1 MRENKTYYK
10 KKIYLVIFI
19 LTILFGFQGMYEYYS
34 AKIDDPFQLISAVL
48 YGIIKLFLFAP
59 PISPSDKTNV
69 LYEIAKWLAPILT
82 STFVFTKISNTL
94 LHLKNMVVN
103 KISGN
108 HILVFENSLMGET
121 LINNLI
127 DEKSSYKISLISKN
141 FIDDNMKNKYE
152 KKGIAVY
159 QTDFENSDKNEIRE
173 IFAALNIN
181 KAKYMFFCA
190 DADLENY
197 AIYTNVIKRIK
208 PQRHITCYVKCES
221 KTVSSYIEDM
231 MAQERKKEESLKKID
246 TVHFDE
252 RDLTV
257 RMLISDKCVSKSIS
271 SNVEGLLGIGDT
283 VTPELI
289 DENIKRMHV
298 LIIGINE
305 LTSTL
310 LKFISNDMTM
320 SLKENVRVSII
331 DMDADRKMKELLVEN
346 EGLNNSLDIQIMS
359 LGSERNMMYDHLRSI
374 KNEADLSLIFLMNE
388 DVVKSL
394 KNLKLLNRYFE
405 GVPKIIRNV
414 SNIDLTYALP
424 KDENIKL
431 FGDVSQIMTSDIL
444 IREALDNHAKKF
456 NNSYNE
462 YSQLLLMGGGS
473 SWNELSYVKK
483 TSSRLSAMHAKVKE
497 DILRKIF
504 FDKSQDFIKNY
515 LNKKFEEFKEL
526 EEIMKTDNEKFGT
539 EFREFLKA
547 NPVLDFLS
555 RLEHK
560 RWCNS
565 YYTMNFVY
573 GEKKDESLKTHP
585 CLIDDWNRVLGDK
598 FDVCHPEYDL
608 LSVFTLF
615 LGEDNNGKRK
625 EA

>member
-1 MRENKTYYK
+1 MKENRNYYK
-10 KKIYLVIFI
+10 KKIYLALLIITFI
-19 LTILFGFQGMYEYYS
+19 LGFVSLYEYYS
-34 AKIDDPFQLISAVL
+34 VTIHNPFRLLSTVL
-48 YGIIKLFLFAP
+48 YGVIKLFLFTP
-59 PISPSDKTNV
+59 PISTDDKTSL

-82 STFVFTKISNTL
+82 STFIFTKISNTL
-94 LHLKNMVVN
+94 LHIKNIWFN
-103 KISGN
+103 KISAN
-108 HILVFENSLMGET
+108 HILVFENSVMGET

-127 DEKSSYKISLISKN
+127 DDKNSYKISLISKH
-141 FIDDNMKNKYE
+141 FIDDNLKSKYE
-152 KKGIAVY
+152 KKGVATY
-159 QTDFENSDKNEIRE
+159 QIDFEKSDKNEIRE
-173 IFAALNIN
+173 FLNTVNIN
-181 KAKYMFFCA
+181 NVKYMFFCS
-190 DADLENY
+190 DTDLENY
-197 AIYTNVIKRIK
+197 ALYINVIKRIK
-208 PQRHITCYVKCES
+208 PQRHIGCYIKCES
-221 KTVSSYIEDM
+221 NTVSSYIEDM
-231 MAQERKKEESLKKID
+231 IVYEREKKENLKKID
-246 TVHFDE
+246 TTHFNQT
-252 RDLTV
+252 DLTV
-257 RMLISDKCVSKSIS
+257 RKIMCESLVNESISKSMDSLSSMGDIIS
-271 SNVEGLLGIGDT
+271 AER
-283 VTPELI
+283 I
-289 DENIKRMHV
+289 DENIKRMHIV
-298 LIIGINE
+298 LIGINE
-305 LTSTL
+305 LTDTL
-310 LKFISNDMTM
+310 LKFIANDMTTK
-320 SLKENVRVSII
+320 LTENTLISIM
-331 DMDADRKMKELLVEN
+331 DYDADTKIEKLFAENIGLKKTLDFHITDFNKVPLYESLRSMKE
-346 EGLNNSLDIQIMS
+346 
-359 LGSERNMMYDHLRSI
+359 RP
-374 KNEADLSLIFLMNE
+374 SLIFLMNE

-394 KNLKLLNRYFE
+394 KYLNIINKQFID
-405 GVPKIIRNV
+405 VAKIIRNV

-483 TSSRLSAMHAKVKE
+483 SSSRLSAMHARVKE

-504 FDKSQDFIKNY
+504 FDKSDDFIKNY
-515 LNKKFEEFKEL
+515 LNKKFEEFKKL
-526 EEIMKTDNEKFGT
+526 EEIMKTDNEKFKT

-573 GEKKDESLKTHP
+573 GEKKDENLKTHP

>member
-1 MRENKTYYK
+1 MKENRNYYK
-10 KKIYLVIFI
+10 KKIYLALLIITFI
-19 LTILFGFQGMYEYYS
+19 LGFVSLYEYYRMT
-34 AKIDDPFQLISAVL
+34 IHNPFRLLSTVL
-48 YGIIKLFLFAP
+48 YGVIKLFLFTP
-59 PISPSDKTNV
+59 PIATDNKTSL

-82 STFVFTKISNTL
+82 STFIFTKISNTL
-94 LHLKNMVVN
+94 LHIKNIWFN
-103 KISGN
+103 KISAN
-108 HILVFENSLMGET
+108 HILVFENSVMGET

-127 DEKSSYKISLISKN
+127 DDKNSYKISLISKY
-141 FIDDNMKNKYE
+141 FIDDNLKSKYE
-152 KKGIAVY
+152 KKGVATY
-159 QTDFENSDKNEIRE
+159 QIDFEKSDKNEIRE
-173 IFAALNIN
+173 FLNTVNIN
-181 KAKYMFFCA
+181 NVKYMFFCS
-190 DADLENY
+190 DTDLENY
-197 AIYTNVIKRIK
+197 ALYINVIKRIK
-208 PQRHITCYVKCES
+208 PQRHIGCYIKCES
-221 KTVSSYIEDM
+221 NTVSSYIEGM
-231 MAQERKKEESLKKID
+231 IVYEREKKENLKKID
-246 TVHFDE
+246 TTHFNQT
-252 RDLTV
+252 DLTV
-257 RMLISDKCVSKSIS
+257 RKIMCESLVNESISKSMDSLSSMGDIIS
-271 SNVEGLLGIGDT
+271 AEQ
-283 VTPELI
+283 I
-289 DENIKRMHV
+289 DENIKRMHIV
-298 LIIGINE
+298 VIGINE
-305 LTSTL
+305 LTGTL
-310 LKFISNDMTM
+310 LKFIANDMTTK
-320 SLKENVRVSII
+320 LTEDTLISIM
-331 DMDADRKMKELLVEN
+331 DYDADTKTKKLFAENIGLKKTLDFHITDFNKVPLYESLRSMKE
-346 EGLNNSLDIQIMS
+346 SP
-359 LGSERNMMYDHLRSI
+359 
-374 KNEADLSLIFLMNE
+374 SLIFLMNE

-394 KNLKLLNRYFE
+394 KYLNIINKQFID
-405 GVPKIIRNV
+405 VAKIIRNV

-456 NNSYNE
+456 NNRYNE

-483 TSSRLSAMHAKVKE
+483 TSSRLSAMHAGVKE

-504 FDKSQDFIKNY
+504 FDKSQDFIKDY
-515 LNKKFEEFKEL
+515 LNKKFEEFKKL
-526 EEIMKTDNEKFGT
+526 EEIMKTDSEKFKT

-573 GEKKDESLKTHP
+573 GEKKDENLKTHP

>member
-1 MRENKTYYK
+1 MKENRNYYK
-10 KKIYLVIFI
+10 KKIYLALLIITFI
-19 LTILFGFQGMYEYYS
+19 LGFVSLYEYYRMT
-34 AKIDDPFQLISAVL
+34 IHNPFRLLSTVL
-48 YGIIKLFLFAP
+48 YGVIKLFLFTP
-59 PISPSDKTNV
+59 PIATDDKTSF

-82 STFVFTKISNTL
+82 STFIFTKISNTL
-94 LHLKNMVVN
+94 LHIKNIWFN
-103 KISGN
+103 KISAN
-108 HILVFENSLMGET
+108 HILVFENSVMGET

-127 DEKSSYKISLISKN
+127 DDKNSYKISLISKH
-141 FIDDNMKNKYE
+141 FIDDNLKSKYE
-152 KKGIAVY
+152 KKGVATY
-159 QTDFENSDKNEIRE
+159 QIDFEKSDKNEIRE
-173 IFAALNIN
+173 FLNTVNIN
-181 KAKYMFFCA
+181 NVKYMFFCS
-190 DADLENY
+190 DTDLENY
-197 AIYTNVIKRIK
+197 ALYINVIKRIK
-208 PQRHITCYVKCES
+208 PQRHIGCYIKCES
-221 KTVSSYIEDM
+221 NTVSSYIEDM
-231 MAQERKKEESLKKID
+231 IVYEREKKENLKKID
-246 TVHFDE
+246 TTHFNQT
-252 RDLTV
+252 DLTV
-257 RMLISDKCVSKSIS
+257 RKIMCESLVNESISKSMDSLSSMGDIIS
-271 SNVEGLLGIGDT
+271 AEQ
-283 VTPELI
+283 I
-289 DENIKRMHV
+289 DENIKRMHIV
-298 LIIGINE
+298 VIGINE
-305 LTSTL
+305 LTGTL
-310 LKFISNDMTM
+310 LKFIANDMTTK
-320 SLKENVRVSII
+320 LTEDTLISIM
-331 DMDADRKMKELLVEN
+331 DYDADTKTEKLFAEN
-346 EGLNNSLDIQIMS
+346 IGLKKTLDFHITDFNKVPLYES
-359 LGSERNMMYDHLRSI
+359 LRSI
-374 KNEADLSLIFLMNE
+374 KERPSLIFLMNE

-394 KNLKLLNRYFE
+394 KYLNIINKQFID
-405 GVPKIIRNV
+405 VAKIIRNV

-483 TSSRLSAMHAKVKE
+483 SSSRLSAMHAGVKE

-515 LNKKFEEFKEL
+515 LNKKFEEFKKL
-526 EEIMKTDNEKFGT
+526 EEIMKTDNEKFKT

-547 NPVLDFLS
+547 NPILDFLS
-555 RLEHK
+555 SLEHK

-573 GEKKDESLKTHP
+573 GEKKDENLKTHP

-615 LGEDNNGKRK
+615 LEEDNNGKRK

>member
-1 MRENKTYYK
+1 MKENRNYYK
-10 KKIYLVIFI
+10 KKIYLALLIITFI
-19 LTILFGFQGMYEYYS
+19 LGFVSLYEYYRMT
-34 AKIDDPFQLISAVL
+34 IHNPFRLLSTVL
-48 YGIIKLFLFAP
+48 YGVIKLFLFTP
-59 PISPSDKTNV
+59 PIATDNKTSL

-82 STFVFTKISNTL
+82 STFIFTKISNTL
-94 LHLKNMVVN
+94 LHIKNIWFN
-103 KISGN
+103 KISAN
-108 HILVFENSLMGET
+108 HILVFENSVMGET

-127 DEKSSYKISLISKN
+127 DDKNSYKISLISKY
-141 FIDDNMKNKYE
+141 FIDDNLKSKYE
-152 KKGIAVY
+152 KKGVATY
-159 QTDFENSDKNEIRE
+159 QIDFEKSDKNEIRE
-173 IFAALNIN
+173 FLNTVNIN
-181 KAKYMFFCA
+181 NVKYMFFCS
-190 DADLENY
+190 DTDLENY
-197 AIYTNVIKRIK
+197 ALYINVIKRIK
-208 PQRHITCYVKCES
+208 PQRHIGCYIKCES
-221 KTVSSYIEDM
+221 NTVSSYIEGM
-231 MAQERKKEESLKKID
+231 IVYEREKKENLKKID
-246 TVHFDE
+246 TTHFNQT
-252 RDLTV
+252 DLTV
-257 RMLISDKCVSKSIS
+257 RKIMCESLVNESISKSMDSLSSMGDIIS
-271 SNVEGLLGIGDT
+271 AEQ
-283 VTPELI
+283 I
-289 DENIKRMHV
+289 DENIKRMHIV
-298 LIIGINE
+298 VIGINE
-305 LTSTL
+305 LTGTL
-310 LKFISNDMTM
+310 LKFIANDMTTK
-320 SLKENVRVSII
+320 LTEDTLISIM
-331 DMDADRKMKELLVEN
+331 DYDADTKTKKLFAENIGLKKTLDFHITDFNKVPLYESLRIMKE
-346 EGLNNSLDIQIMS
+346 
-359 LGSERNMMYDHLRSI
+359 RP
-374 KNEADLSLIFLMNE
+374 SLIFLMNE

-394 KNLKLLNRYFE
+394 KYLNIINKQFID
-405 GVPKIIRNV
+405 VAKIIRNV

-456 NNSYNE
+456 NNRYNE

-483 TSSRLSAMHAKVKE
+483 TSSRLSAMHAGVKE

-504 FDKSQDFIKNY
+504 FDKSQDFIKDY
-515 LNKKFEEFKEL
+515 LNKKFEEFKKL
-526 EEIMKTDNEKFGT
+526 EEIMKTDSEKFKT

-573 GEKKDESLKTHP
+573 GEKKDENLKTHP

>member
-1 MRENKTYYK
+1 MKENRNYYK
-10 KKIYLVIFI
+10 KKIYLALLIITFI
-19 LTILFGFQGMYEYYS
+19 LGFVSLYEYYS
-34 AKIDDPFQLISAVL
+34 VTINNPFRLLSTVL
-48 YGIIKLFLFAP
+48 YGVIKLFLFTP
-59 PISPSDKTNV
+59 PISTDDKTSL

-82 STFVFTKISNTL
+82 STFIFTKISNTL
-94 LHLKNMVVN
+94 LHIKNIWFN
-103 KISGN
+103 KISAN
-108 HILVFENSLMGET
+108 HILVFENSVMGET

-127 DEKSSYKISLISKN
+127 DDKNSYKISLISKH
-141 FIDDNMKNKYE
+141 FIDDNLKSKYE
-152 KKGIAVY
+152 KKGVATY
-159 QTDFENSDKNEIRE
+159 QIDFEKSDKNEIRE
-173 IFAALNIN
+173 FLNTVNIN
-181 KAKYMFFCA
+181 NVKYMFFCS
-190 DADLENY
+190 DTDLENY
-197 AIYTNVIKRIK
+197 ALYINVIKRIK
-208 PQRHITCYVKCES
+208 PQRHIGCYIKCES
-221 KTVSSYIEDM
+221 NTVSSYIEDM
-231 MAQERKKEESLKKID
+231 IIYERGKKENLKRID
-246 TVHFDE
+246 TTHFNQT
-252 RDLTV
+252 DLTV
-257 RMLISDKCVSKSIS
+257 RKIMCESLVNESISKSMDLLSSMKDIIS
-271 SNVEGLLGIGDT
+271 AER
-283 VTPELI
+283 I
-289 DENIKRMHV
+289 DENIKRMHIV
-298 LIIGINE
+298 VIGINE
-305 LTSTL
+305 LTGTL
-310 LKFISNDMTM
+310 LKFIANDMTTK
-320 SLKENVRVSII
+320 LTEDTLISIM
-331 DMDADRKMKELLVEN
+331 DYDADTKTKKLFAENIGLKKALDFHITDFNKVPLYESLRSMKE
-346 EGLNNSLDIQIMS
+346 SP
-359 LGSERNMMYDHLRSI
+359 
-374 KNEADLSLIFLMNE
+374 SLIFLMNE

-394 KNLKLLNRYFE
+394 KYLNIINKQFID
-405 GVPKIIRNV
+405 VAKIIRNV

-456 NNSYNE
+456 NNRYNE

-483 TSSRLSAMHAKVKE
+483 TSSRLSAMHARVKE

-526 EEIMKTDNEKFGT
+526 EEIMKTDNEKFKT

-573 GEKKDESLKTHP
+573 GEKKDENLKTHP

-598 FDVCHPEYDL
+598 FDICHPEYDL

-615 LGEDNNGKRK
+615 LGEDKIENEK
-625 EA
+625 

>member
-1 MRENKTYYK
+1 MKENRNYYK
-10 KKIYLVIFI
+10 KKIYLALLIITFI
-19 LTILFGFQGMYEYYS
+19 LGFVSLYEYYS
-34 AKIDDPFQLISAVL
+34 VTIHNPFRLLSTVL
-48 YGIIKLFLFAP
+48 YGVIKLFLFTP
-59 PISPSDKTNV
+59 PISTDDKTSL

-82 STFVFTKISNTL
+82 STFIFTKISNTL
-94 LHLKNMVVN
+94 LHIKNIWFN
-103 KISGN
+103 KISAN
-108 HILVFENSLMGET
+108 HILVFENSVMGET

-127 DEKSSYKISLISKN
+127 DDKNSYKISLISKH
-141 FIDDNMKNKYE
+141 FIDDNLKSKYE
-152 KKGIAVY
+152 KKGVATY
-159 QTDFENSDKNEIRE
+159 QIDFEKSDKNEIRE
-173 IFAALNIN
+173 FLNTVNIN
-181 KAKYMFFCA
+181 NVKYMFFCS
-190 DADLENY
+190 DTDLENY
-197 AIYTNVIKRIK
+197 ALYINVIKRIK
-208 PQRHITCYVKCES
+208 PQRHIGCYIKCES
-221 KTVSSYIEDM
+221 NTVSSYIEDM
-231 MAQERKKEESLKKID
+231 IVYEREKKENLKKID
-246 TVHFDE
+246 TTHFNQT
-252 RDLTV
+252 DLTV
-257 RMLISDKCVSKSIS
+257 RKIMCESLVNESISKSMDLLSSMGDIIS
-271 SNVEGLLGIGDT
+271 AER
-283 VTPELI
+283 I
-289 DENIKRMHV
+289 DENIKRMHIV
-298 LIIGINE
+298 VIGINE
-305 LTSTL
+305 LTDTL
-310 LKFISNDMTM
+310 LKFIANDMTTK
-320 SLKENVRVSII
+320 LTEDTLISIM
-331 DMDADRKMKELLVEN
+331 DYDADTKMEKLFAEN
-346 EGLNNSLDIQIMS
+346 IGLKKALDFHITDFNKVPLYES
-359 LGSERNMMYDHLRSI
+359 LRSI
-374 KNEADLSLIFLMNE
+374 KEKPSLIFLMNE

-394 KNLKLLNRYFE
+394 KYLNIINKQFTH
-405 GVPKIIRNV
+405 VAKIIRNV

-456 NNSYNE
+456 NNRYNE

-483 TSSRLSAMHAKVKE
+483 TSSRLSAMHARVKE

-526 EEIMKTDNEKFGT
+526 EEIMKTDNEKFKT

-573 GEKKDESLKTHP
+573 GEKKDENLKTHP